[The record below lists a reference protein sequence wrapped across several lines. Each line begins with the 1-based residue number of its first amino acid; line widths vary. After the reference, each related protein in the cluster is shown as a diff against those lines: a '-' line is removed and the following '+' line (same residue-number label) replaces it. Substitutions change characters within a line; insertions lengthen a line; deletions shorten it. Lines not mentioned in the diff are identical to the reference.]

1 MHVFLA
7 VKGDEKD
14 CDVDHIPKKTFGILF
29 GVGGNIVQSV
39 PSFSLWGW
47 VWSWPTSFPSI
58 SLVHHMMLYAAYGF
72 LGCGVSSRDRLYVR
86 VLDFLVIA
94 DMHMDEFSC
103 MGSAV

>member
-1 MHVFLA
+1 MHVLLA

-14 CDVDHIPKKTFGILF
+14 CDVDHIPKKTFGIPF
-29 GVGGNIVQSV
+29 WCWGKYS
-39 PSFSLWGW
+39 PKCSFLSLWGW